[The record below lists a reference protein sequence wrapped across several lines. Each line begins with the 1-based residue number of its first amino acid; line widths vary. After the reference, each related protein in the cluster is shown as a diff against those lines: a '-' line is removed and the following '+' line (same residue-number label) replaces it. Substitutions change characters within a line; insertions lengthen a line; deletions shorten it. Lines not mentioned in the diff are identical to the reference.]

1 MILKFIISY
10 LLYHNFAFPEYS
22 TLESVS
28 IDSKTNGILVFL
40 TMDSL
45 PDAKNLTGWQSKNDW
60 FYITLYQCRMIKSKQ
75 LLKKI
80 DNNILDFEMIE
91 NEESL
96 QLGIKSRESIEQF
109 NFSLN
114 PNTNTITT
122 SLHFSTK
129 FFANKNK
136 DEVVV
141 NHNQNTGLSRGTR
154 TWLNI
159 SGIGLTLSGF
169 LKEEKVSNNP
179 QTIAGLSIVV
189 ATFLLDLVLKDF

>member
-114 PNTNTITT
+114 PNKNTITT